1 MQDQIT
7 VDIPGEIKI
16 ALDEAVRSEGVSS
29 NELVGRAIKQYLFL
43 RRFRLLSD
51 RMAAKAQAQGIL
63 SEQDVF
69 DRVS

>member
-7 VDIPGEIKI
+7 VDIPGEIKT

-51 RMAAKAQAQGIL
+51 RMSAMAQAQGIL